1 MSINYPIKLQFFA
14 GEKTEKATPKKRQES
29 RNKGQVA
36 KSAEVPT
43 ALIMLGVFLLL
54 YFIGNWITE
63 NFLILFQHSL
73 TEYIQWDI
81 TENNISTMFR
91 EVTLEAAKSTFP
103 LMIIALVA
111 GVFGNYLQIGFLFAT
126 DPLKMKLEKIDPI
139 KGFKRIFSIRAI
151 VEFLKSVF
159 KIVIVSFIAFS
170 FIWYRIDEIFLLSQK
185 GIGNALVL
193 IATITFQ
200 IGISVAIVLLFLSIL
215 DYLYQKYDFEKNIRM
230 SKHDVKDEHKKS
242 EGDPLIKRKIR
253 ERQMQMAMRRMMQ
266 EVPKADVIITN
277 PTHFAI
283 AIKYDPKQME
293 APMVVAKGV
302 DLVALKIKE
311 IANEYGILTMENK
324 PLARALYHQVEIGD
338 SVPEDLYKAVAEVL
352 AYVYKLQGKA

>member
-1 MSINYPIKLQFFA
+1 MPNTYPINLQFFA

-29 RNKGQVA
+29 RSKGQVA

-43 ALIMLGVFLLL
+43 AIIMLGVFLLL
-54 YFIGNWITE
+54 FFIGNWMIQIFLNLFHHSFTEYMQWNITE
-63 NFLILFQHSL
+63 SNV
-73 TEYIQWDI
+73 
-81 TENNISTMFR
+81 STIFR
-91 EVTLEAAKSTFP
+91 EVSFEAAKSTFP
-103 LMIIALVA
+103 LMLIALVA

-139 KGFKRIFSIRAI
+139 KGFKRIFSMRAI

-170 FIWYRIDEIFLLSQK
+170 FIWYRKDEIFLLSQK

-253 ERQMQMAMRRMMQ
+253 ERQIQMAMRRMMQ

>member
-1 MSINYPIKLQFFA
+1 MSYTYPINLQFFA

-36 KSAEVPT
+36 KSNEVPT
-43 ALIMLGVFLLL
+43 AIIMIGVFLLL
-54 YFIGNWITE
+54 FFIGSWITQ
-63 NFLILFQHSL
+63 NLLNIFQHSL
-73 TEYIQWDI
+73 TEYIKWDI
-81 TENNISTMFR
+81 TESNVSSMFR
-91 EVTLEAAKSTFP
+91 EVTFEAAKSTFP

-111 GVFGNYLQIGFLFAT
+111 GVFGNYLQIGFLFST

-139 KGFKRIFSIRAI
+139 KGFKRIYSIRAI

-159 KIVIVSFIAFS
+159 KIVIVSFISFS
-170 FIWYRIDEIFLLSQK
+170 FIWYRKDEIFLLSQK
-185 GIGNALVL
+185 GLGSALKLIG
-193 IATITFQ
+193 ITTFH

-266 EVPKADVIITN
+266 EVPRADVIITN

-283 AIKYDPKQME
+283 AIKYDSEKME
-293 APMVVAKGV
+293 APIVVAKGV

-311 IANEYGILTMENK
+311 IANEYNILTMENK

-338 SVPEDLYKAVAEVL
+338 TVPEDLYKAVAEVL